1 MHLHC
6 LRMMVMMVMMM
17 VVVVVNI
24 VNMKVETLV
33 PAAAK
38 GTHLLLVQMGGVVVV
53 FCLET
58 ESQ

>member
-1 MHLHC
+1 M
-6 LRMMVMMVMMM
+6 MMVM
-17 VVVVVNI
+17 NI
-24 VNMKVETLV
+24 VNMSVETLV